1 MILFIKNESN
11 SYQDTGIG
19 INLQET
25 PTENGENHM
34 YGSKMG
40 FLSE

>member
-1 MILFIKNESN
+1 LTIWGC
-11 SYQDTGIG
+11 TCIG
-19 INLQET
+19 IKLQET

-40 FLSE
+40 FLSEWN